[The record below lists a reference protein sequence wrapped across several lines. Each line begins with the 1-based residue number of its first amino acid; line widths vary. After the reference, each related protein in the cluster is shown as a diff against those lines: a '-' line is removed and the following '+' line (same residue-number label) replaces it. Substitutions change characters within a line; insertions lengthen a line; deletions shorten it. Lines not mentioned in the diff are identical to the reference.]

1 MKRIYLVLIAVMV
14 TVASHAQFE
23 AGKCYIGASLSG
35 IGFSY
40 NGSEKSSF
48 GLQGKAGYLFD
59 DNLMATAQL
68 EWDKKHDMPSYFKA
82 GVGLRYYIV
91 QNGLY
96 LGAQANY
103 VHAGNAFDDFQPGL
117 QVGYAFFLSK
127 TVTVE
132 PEIYYDQS
140 FKSHTD
146 FSTAGIRIGIGVYL
160 ED

>member
-1 MKRIYLVLIAVMV
+1 MKRIYLILVAVLV
-14 TVASHAQFE
+14 TMTAHAQFE
-23 AGKCYIGASLSG
+23 AGKCYAGASLSG
-35 IGFSY
+35 LNLSY
-40 NGSEKSSF
+40 NGSEKASF
-48 GLQGKAGYLFD
+48 GLQAKAGYLFD

-68 EWDKKHDMPSYFKA
+68 GLDKKNDIPTYFKA

-96 LGAQANY
+96 LGGQLNY
-103 VHAGNAFDDFQPGL
+103 VHAGNAFDDFQPGI

-140 FKSHTD
+140 FKSHSD
-146 FSTAGIRIGIGVYL
+146 FSTVGIRIGVGVYL
-160 ED
+160 

>member
-59 DNLMATAQL
+59 DNIMATAQL

-132 PEIYYDQS
+132 PEVYYDQS
-140 FKSHTD
+140 FKDHSN
-146 FSTAGIRIGIGVYL
+146 FSTVGIRIGIGVYL
-160 ED
+160 

>member
-14 TVASHAQFE
+14 AVASHAQFE

-68 EWDKKHDMPSYFKA
+68 EWDKKNNQPSYFKA
-82 GVGLRYYIV
+82 GVGMRYYSV

-96 LGAQANY
+96 LGAQAHY

-132 PEIYYDQS
+132 PEVYYDQS
-140 FKSHTD
+140 FKDHSN
-146 FSTAGIRIGIGVYL
+146 FSTVGIRIGIGVYL
-160 ED
+160 

>member
-1 MKRIYLVLIAVMV
+1 MKRIYLVLFAVMV
-14 TVASHAQFE
+14 TVAAHAQFE
-23 AGKCYIGASLSG
+23 AGKCYVGASLSG
-35 IGFSY
+35 VGFSY

-68 EWDKKHDMPSYFKA
+68 EWDKKHDQPAYFKA
-82 GVGLRYYIV
+82 GVGMRYYIV

-103 VHAGNAFDDFQPGL
+103 VHAGNAFDDFQPGI

-140 FKSHTD
+140 FKSHSD
-146 FSTAGIRIGIGVYL
+146 FSTVGIRIGIGVYL
-160 ED
+160 